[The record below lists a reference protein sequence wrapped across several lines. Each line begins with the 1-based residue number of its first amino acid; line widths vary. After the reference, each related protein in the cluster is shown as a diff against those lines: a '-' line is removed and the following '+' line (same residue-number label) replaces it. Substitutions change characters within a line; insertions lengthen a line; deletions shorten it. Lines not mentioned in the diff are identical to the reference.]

1 MLRDSFFPF
10 IRVAVSED
18 EDSKQ
23 LILPVVHV
31 AFTRFRLK
39 SVVFCF
45 DIFVL
50 FIVYICEKGS
60 KAMLSG
66 FAKKKQCFQE
76 ANMSASP
83 STDLV
88 IKGRILSFHPK
99 EKGRENSIQCLQKG
113 SMPKH
118 CHCEVQPKKVRPR
131 VFTPEL
137 KSGAQGAQ
145 PSLSNP
151 AMSSP
156 LANHHHHCHR
166 HL

>member
-1 MLRDSFFPF
+1 MTVFFPF
-10 IRVAVSED
+10 IQVAVSED

-66 FAKKKQCFQE
+66 SEHVSFPINRSSNKRA
-76 ANMSASP
+76 
-83 STDLV
+83 DLE
-88 IKGRILSFHPK
+88 F
-99 EKGRENSIQCLQKG
+99 
-113 SMPKH
+113 
-118 CHCEVQPKKVRPR
+118 
-131 VFTPEL
+131 
-137 KSGAQGAQ
+137 
-145 PSLSNP
+145 
-151 AMSSP
+151 SS
-156 LANHHHHCHR
+156 
-166 HL
+166 